1 MSLDSNLKRRR
12 VVVPRHGA
20 ELVRIGGRGRGPRP
34 GESVLANGLGP
45 VQHQVVS
52 VDRADHEHRSSP
64 VEVAK
69 TVELGVS
76 EEGGALLA
84 VGWNPRDAHGVGH
97 LLAVHLHIFRFSLGR
112 NSSLVLL

>member
-20 ELVRIGGRGRGPRP
+20 ELVRIGGRG
-34 GESVLANGLGP
+34 ESVLANGLGP
-45 VQHQVVS
+45 VQHQVVP